1 MQKKKVVII
10 GGGFGGVQAARIL
23 SKHSSLA
30 QVTLV
35 SKQENF
41 LYYPALYKLASREAT
56 TFSELKV
63 HEMVP
68 SGVTLICDEVIGI
81 KKEFKKITFSKRED
95 LAYDIL
101 ILAMGSVT
109 EDFGTPGVREHMCQ
123 FRTLED
129 IHCLRG
135 LISSHTSSNHT
146 EPIIVVG
153 GGPTG
158 VELAACIQ
166 DIFDKEISTQDDS
179 HVHVAIIE
187 GSPSVV
193 SQLPEK
199 ARYKIKRRLVKMG
212 LDVYTTTRVTSY
224 DGHILKTNTGEFASK
239 TVIWAAGLAAHPLL
253 KDVGAEYDK
262 KGRVVVNDYLETTV
276 DENIFAI
283 GDSAST
289 VRSGLAQTAIHDGSF
304 VARSIIQKIKH
315 KNRSIYKVPNV
326 GYAVPVGPWWGIASF
341 GPFVISGFLGALIR
355 DFIDFRYLLA
365 NLGFK
370 TALKIFKGSH
380 RRNPN
385 S

>member
-1 MQKKKVVII
+1 MKKKVVII
-10 GGGFGGVQAARIL
+10 GGGFGGIQAARTL
-23 SKHSSLA
+23 QKHNSL
-30 QVTLV
+30 VDVVLIT
-35 SKQENF
+35 KQENF
-41 LYYPALYKLASREAT
+41 LYYPALYKLAGKEAT
-56 TFSELKV
+56 TYSQIKIK
-63 HEMVP
+63 EMIP
-68 SGVTLICDEVIGI
+68 PGVSVIYDEVIGI
-81 KKEFKKITFSKRED
+81 KKDTKKLNFVDRADES
-95 LAYDIL
+95 YDIL

-109 EDFGTPGVREHMCQ
+109 EDFGTPGVREYMCQ

-129 IHCLRG
+129 IRCLRG
-135 LISSHTSSNHT
+135 LIGSHSSNNHT

-166 DIFDKEISTQDDS
+166 DIFDKERGTRDES

-199 ARYKIKRRLVKMG
+199 ARYKIKKRLVKMG

-224 DGHILKTNTGEFASK
+224 DGHILKTSTGEFATK

-262 KGRVVVNDYLETTV
+262 KGRVIVNDYLETTI
-276 DENIFAI
+276 DDNIFAI

-289 VRSGLAQTAIHDGSF
+289 VRSGLAQTAIHDGRF

-315 KNRSIYKVPNV
+315 KSRSIYRVPSV
-326 GYAVPVGPWWGIASF
+326 GYAVPVGPRWGIASF
-341 GPFVISGFLGALIR
+341 GPFIISGFLGSLIR
-355 DFIDFRYLLA
+355 DFIDFRYLFA

-370 TALKIFKGSH
+370 SALYSFRSSRQENKA
-380 RRNPN
+380 
-385 S
+385 